1 MSQSRSEPC
10 DAAALTAQPSPDR
23 SNDGLPG
30 LASVCCSRSPPCWGL
45 APPWHRP
52 PPGSRPAAITL
63 GDSLF
68 HSKGNCYA
76 CHGANAQGAVGPNLT
91 DAEWIHSDGSYDAI
105 VKQITTG
112 VTAEESKS
120 KIPMPPKGGSQIT
133 DDEVEGGGGIRLLA
147 EPQEAVL
154 TRRLR
159 PLHAAF
165 EGRTQVRPFRYLPAM
180 TTSQR

>member
-1 MSQSRSEPC
+1 MTSS
-10 DAAALTAQPSPDR
+10 
-23 SNDGLPG
+23 
-30 LASVCCSRSPPCWGL
+30 SVIC
-45 APPWHRP
+45 APPL
-52 PPGSRPAAITL
+52 GGIGTLLFDSAAVTPAAIAL

-133 DDEVEGGGGIRLLA
+133 DDEVK
-147 EPQEAVL
+147 AV
-154 TRRLR
+154 
-159 PLHAAF
+159 AAY
-165 EGRTQVRPFRYLPAM
+165 VYSLSHKKP
-180 TTSQR
+180 S

>member
-1 MSQSRSEPC
+1 MDYRTRLGLLLAL
-10 DAAALTAQPSPDR
+10 AAALGARPAVAQ
-23 SNDGLPG
+23 
-30 LASVCCSRSPPCWGL
+30 
-45 APPWHRP
+45 APAAVT
-52 PPGSRPAAITL
+52 PAAIAL

-76 CHGANAQGAVGPNLT
+76 CHGANAQGVVGPNLT

-133 DDEVEGGGGIRLLA
+133 DDEVK
-147 EPQEAVL
+147 AV
-154 TRRLR
+154 
-159 PLHAAF
+159 AAY
-165 EGRTQVRPFRYLPAM
+165 VYSLSHKKP
-180 TTSQR
+180 S

>member
-1 MSQSRSEPC
+1 MDFRTRLGLLLAL
-10 DAAALTAQPSPDR
+10 AAVLGARPAVAQ
-23 SNDGLPG
+23 
-30 LASVCCSRSPPCWGL
+30 
-45 APPWHRP
+45 APAAVT
-52 PPGSRPAAITL
+52 PAAIAL

-76 CHGANAQGAVGPNLT
+76 CHGATAQGAVGPNLT

-133 DDEVEGGGGIRLLA
+133 DDEVK
-147 EPQEAVL
+147 AV
-154 TRRLR
+154 
-159 PLHAAF
+159 AAY
-165 EGRTQVRPFRYLPAM
+165 VYSLSHKKP
-180 TTSQR
+180 S

>member
-1 MSQSRSEPC
+1 MDYRTRLGLLLAF
-10 DAAALTAQPSPDR
+10 AAVLGGRPAVAQ
-23 SNDGLPG
+23 
-30 LASVCCSRSPPCWGL
+30 
-45 APPWHRP
+45 APA
-52 PPGSRPAAITL
+52 GVTPAAITQ

-112 VTAEESKS
+112 VPPRNRRASV
-120 KIPMPPKGGSQIT
+120 PMPPKGGCA
-133 DDEVEGGGGIRLLA
+133 DHRRRGEGGRRLRLLA

-154 TRRLR
+154 TQRLR
-159 PLHAAF
+159 PARNIWRAHAGA
-165 EGRTQVRPFRYLPAM
+165 PFSLRSSA
-180 TTSQR
+180 